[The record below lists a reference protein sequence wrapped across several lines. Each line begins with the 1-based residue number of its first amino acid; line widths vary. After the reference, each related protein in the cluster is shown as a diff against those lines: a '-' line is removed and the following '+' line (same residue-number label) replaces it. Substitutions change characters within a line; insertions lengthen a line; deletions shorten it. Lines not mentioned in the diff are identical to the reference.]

1 MDHVIRKIISKP
13 SDCYFIL
20 DPCLWVDEDEF
31 EQRARENGINKIISE
46 GMDLK
51 YNIEEGL
58 RKAYHFQNVQNI
70 NIPNIRKQYEIVSID
85 LQPLTIF
92 PTLDP
97 TISSYLTPSQVEELF
112 ESYGFKEGSVSG
124 ERSSIKILMKELHD
138 IDIERL
144 SDRDYLLG
152 ECIRLMASGNI
163 VPRYWIDRISDN
175 IADLGV
181 PEKSTLFN
189 DPEILSGLLNEE
201 SLTGN
206 LTGYLDLMKKIVSI
220 QTTDEGIQV
229 DIDAIS
235 SNIKAI
241 NWTDLHLNDWADRW
255 RDLALLGIAK
265 EYDKS
270 GDMERLNLQINEIF
284 IEILDEEYDQLQQL
298 SWIKRPPLIWKIND
312 YINHHNKDE
321 RVLLLVVDCL
331 SLPMWEVINTEL
343 KKMDI
348 IPELETATITWVPT
362 LTCICRQ
369 SILSGLR
376 PLDFKDTFKTTSAEK
391 RLWKEYWEK
400 RGISNYQVEYQ
411 VKVEKDLEGAYKVLQ
426 EEDIIRT
433 AFIVNSVDDLVHA
446 SGDISNFSWENMID
460 FIKNNMIGEIISPII
475 RKAIDNDWTVYLTSD
490 HGNHK
495 IFRKSQDKRD
505 GVLTELKGQR
515 CKIFEDKNLVMSN
528 QSKRIFEPTNVFP
541 EGYVVISSEYGSS
554 FGTSNGWGHGGISW
568 DEMIVPFVRYGGKRS

>member
-1 MDHVIRKIISKP
+1 MDDDELKRRSSEIGLDKVITEE
-13 SDCYFIL
+13 L
-20 DPCLWVDEDEF
+20 DPDVSYGDNERIAFYFQDV
-31 EQRARENGINKIISE
+31 QNENIDKLKS
-46 GMDLK
+46 K
-51 YNIEEGL
+51 YNP
-58 RKAYHFQNVQNI
+58 VSI
-70 NIPNIRKQYEIVSID
+70 NI
-85 LQPLTIF
+85 QPLTIF

-97 TISSYLTPSQVEELF
+97 TISSYLTDSQVEELF

-124 ERSSIKILMKELHD
+124 ERSSIKIFMKDLYD
-138 IDIERL
+138 IDVDRL

-152 ECIRLMASGNI
+152 ECIRLLASGNN
-163 VPRYWIDRISDN
+163 VPRYWIDRISDY

-181 PEKSTLFN
+181 TEKSTLFN

-229 DIDAIS
+229 DIDAIKN
-235 SNIKAI
+235 NIKAI

-270 GDMERLNLQINEIF
+270 GDMERLNLQINDF
-284 IEILDEEYDQLQQL
+284 FLKILDEEYDQLQQL

-312 YINHHNKDE
+312 YINHHNKDK

-376 PLDFKDTFKTTSAEK
+376 PLDFKDTFKATSAEK
-391 RLWKEYWEK
+391 RLWNEYWEK
-400 RGISNYQVEYQ
+400 KGISNYQVEYQ
-411 VKVEKDLEGAYKVLQ
+411 VKVEEDLEGAYHVLQ
-426 EEDIIRT
+426 DEDIIRT

-446 SGDISNFSWENMID
+446 SGDISNFSWEDMID
-460 FIKNNMIGEIISPII
+460 FIKKNMIEKIISPII